1 MRKRSPLRKLLC
13 EHLAV
18 LLGWAI
24 WLTLQIAGHKFGRGD
39 SLSLLAAVSAMI
51 FGVMLGCVFT
61 VVRHAD
67 ELAELLDEPYGTLV
81 LTLSATAIEVSLML
95 MVMVEGN
102 QNPAMLRD
110 TIFATLM
117 VVLNGMVGISLVTG
131 GWVRIE
137 QSFNL
142 RGALSFLHL
151 IAPLS
156 LLLLVL
162 PNYTGKGTG
171 PTLEPVQEAF
181 LGLLCLLMY
190 AVFLKIQT
198 GRHRSY
204 FANMSAVLDD
214 EPEEN
219 GNGNGTAEARPHSR
233 RRAVTQASLG
243 LIASLL
249 PVVLLS
255 EHLGPV
261 VDFSIEQAH
270 APTALGGLVVATL
283 VLLPE
288 GVGAYRAAALNLM
301 QRSVNICLGSAL
313 ATIGLTVPT
322 ILVAASLQQHSL
334 TLGLDGAH
342 ETLLYATLLV
352 SMMTFISG
360 LANLLQGM
368 VHLMLFVAYLFFV
381 FVP

>member
-1 MRKRSPLRKLLC
+1 MYKRSKLRKLLRD
-13 EHLAV
+13 HV
-18 LLGWAI
+18 FVILGWLI
-24 WLTLQIAGHKFGRGD
+24 WLILLLSGHKFGPSD
-39 SLSLLAAVSAMI
+39 SLTALAAGSALT
-51 FGVMLGCVFT
+51 FCTMLGCVFA

-95 MVMVEGN
+95 MVMAGGG

-117 VVLNGMVGISLVTG
+117 VVLNGMVGVSLVSG
-131 GWVRIE
+131 GWVNVE

-162 PNYTGKGTG
+162 PNYTSSTDG
-171 PTLEPVQEAF
+171 PTLAPVQEAF
-181 LGLLCLLMY
+181 LGLLCLLVY
-190 AVFLKIQT
+190 GVFLVIQT

-219 GNGNGTAEARPHSR
+219 GNAAPAPSR
-233 RRAVTQASLG
+233 RRGAIVRASLN
-243 LIASLL
+243 LLAALL
-249 PVVLLS
+249 PVVLLA
-255 EHLGPV
+255 EHLGSV
-261 VDFSIEQAH
+261 IDFAIEESH
-270 APTALGGLVVATL
+270 TPPALGGLVVAAL

-288 GVGAYRAAALNLM
+288 GVGAQRAAALNLM
-301 QRSVNICLGSAL
+301 QRAVNICLGSAL

-334 TLGLDGAH
+334 TLGLNGAE

-352 SMMTFISG
+352 SVMTFVSG
-360 LANLLQGM
+360 SANVLQGM

>member
-1 MRKRSPLRKLLC
+1 MYKCSKLRKLLRD
-13 EHLAV
+13 HLFAI
-18 LLGWAI
+18 LGWI
-24 WLTLQIAGHKFGRGD
+24 VWLILQLSGHQFGHGD
-39 SLSLLAAVSAMI
+39 SLAALASGSALT
-51 FGVMLGCVFT
+51 FGIMLGCVFS

-95 MVMVEGN
+95 MAMAGGG

-117 VVLNGMVGISLVTG
+117 VVLNGMVGVSLVSG
-131 GWVRIE
+131 GWINVE

-151 IAPLS
+151 ITPLS

-162 PNYTGKGTG
+162 PNYTRSTDG
-171 PTLEPVQEAF
+171 PTLAPVQEAF
-181 LGLLCLLMY
+181 LGLLCLLLY
-190 AVFLKIQT
+190 GLFLLIQT

-204 FANMSAVLDD
+204 FANMSAVFDH

-219 GNGNGTAEARPHSR
+219 GDAAAPRPR
-233 RRAVTQASLG
+233 RGAIVQAALC
-243 LIASLL
+243 LLATLL
-249 PVVLLS
+249 PIVLLT
-255 EHLGPV
+255 EHLGSV
-261 VDFSIEQAH
+261 IDFAIEQSHTPA
-270 APTALGGLVVATL
+270 ALGGLVVAAL

-288 GVGAYRAAALNLM
+288 GVGAQRAAALNLM
-301 QRSVNICLGSAL
+301 QRAVNICLGSAL
-313 ATIGLTVPT
+313 ATIALTVPT
-322 ILVAASLQQHSL
+322 ILVAASLRQHSL
-334 TLGLDGAH
+334 TLGLDGTQ

-352 SMMTFISG
+352 SMMTFVSG
-360 LANLLQGM
+360 SANVLQGM

>member
-1 MRKRSPLRKLLC
+1 MSPPSKSRKILRD
-13 EHLAV
+13 HV
-18 LLGWAI
+18 SVVLGWLI
-24 WLTLQIAGHKFGRGD
+24 WIILLLSGHKFGRGD
-39 SLSLLAAVSAMI
+39 SLAVLAAGSALT
-51 FGVMLGCVFT
+51 FCTMLGCVFS

-67 ELAELLDEPYGTLV
+67 ELAELLEEPYGTLV

-95 MVMVEGN
+95 MVMAGGG
-102 QNPAMLRD
+102 QNPSMLRD

-117 VVLNGMVGISLVTG
+117 VVLNGMVGVSLVSG
-131 GWVRIE
+131 GWINVE

-162 PNYTGKGTG
+162 PNYTSSTGG
-171 PTLEPVQEAF
+171 PTLAPVQEAF
-181 LGLLCLLMY
+181 LGILCLLVY
-190 AVFLKIQT
+190 GVFLIIQT

-204 FANMSAVLDD
+204 FANMSAVLDE
-214 EPEEN
+214 EPEN
-219 GNGNGTAEARPHSR
+219 DGTAPTLRSR
-233 RRAVTQASLG
+233 RGAILRTSSG
-243 LIASLL
+243 LLAALL
-249 PVVLLS
+249 PVVLLA
-255 EHLGPV
+255 EHLGSV
-261 VDFSIEQAH
+261 IDFAIEESHTPA
-270 APTALGGLVVATL
+270 ALGGLVVAAL

-288 GVGAYRAAALNLM
+288 GVGAQRAAALNLM
-301 QRSVNICLGSAL
+301 QRAVNICLGSAL

-322 ILVAASLQQHSL
+322 ILLAASLQRHSL
-334 TLGLDGAH
+334 TLGLNGAE

-360 LANLLQGM
+360 FANVLQGM

>member
-1 MRKRSPLRKLLC
+1 MYKRSKLRKLLRD
-13 EHLAV
+13 HVFVILGWLIWIV
-18 LLGWAI
+18 LL
-24 WLTLQIAGHKFGRGD
+24 LSGHKFGQSD
-39 SLSLLAAVSAMI
+39 SLTALAAGSALT
-51 FGVMLGCVFT
+51 FCTMLGSVFA

-95 MVMVEGN
+95 MVMAGGG

-117 VVLNGMVGISLVTG
+117 VVLNGMVGVSLVSG
-131 GWVRIE
+131 GWINVE

-162 PNYTGKGTG
+162 PNYTSSTDG
-171 PTLEPVQEAF
+171 PTLTPVQEAF
-181 LGLLCLLMY
+181 LGLLCLLLY
-190 AVFLKIQT
+190 GVFLIIQT

-204 FANMSAVLDD
+204 FANMSAVLDE

-219 GNGNGTAEARPHSR
+219 GNGNAAPALHRHRG
-233 RRAVTQASLG
+233 AVIHAALN
-243 LIASLL
+243 LLAALL
-249 PVVLLS
+249 PVVLLA
-255 EHLGPV
+255 EHLGSV
-261 VDFSIEQAH
+261 IDFAIEESHTPA
-270 APTALGGLVVATL
+270 ALGGLVVAAL

-288 GVGAYRAAALNLM
+288 GVGAQRAAALNLM
-301 QRSVNICLGSAL
+301 QRAVNICLGSAL

-334 TLGLDGAH
+334 TLGLDGVQ

-352 SMMTFISG
+352 SVMTFISG
-360 LANLLQGM
+360 SANVLQGM

-381 FVP
+381 FTP

>member
-1 MRKRSPLRKLLC
+1 MYKRSKLRKLFR
-13 EHLAV
+13 EHVFVILGWLNWIV
-18 LLGWAI
+18 LL
-24 WLTLQIAGHKFGRGD
+24 LSGHKFGQGD
-39 SLSLLAAVSAMI
+39 SLMALAAGAALT
-51 FGVMLGCVFT
+51 FCTMLGCVFS

-67 ELAELLDEPYGTLV
+67 QLAELLDEPYGTLV

-95 MVMVEGN
+95 MVMAGGG

-117 VVLNGMVGISLVTG
+117 VVLNGMVGVSLVSG
-131 GWVRIE
+131 GWINVE

-162 PNYTGKGTG
+162 PNYTSSSDG
-171 PTLEPVQEAF
+171 PTLTPVQEAF
-181 LGLLCLLMY
+181 LGILCLLLY
-190 AVFLKIQT
+190 GVFLVIQT

-204 FANMSAVLDD
+204 FANMSAVLDE

-219 GNGNGTAEARPHSR
+219 GDAARRLRPRRGTIVR
-233 RRAVTQASLG
+233 ASLN
-243 LIASLL
+243 LLAALL
-249 PVVLLS
+249 PVVLLA
-255 EHLGPV
+255 EHLGSII
-261 VDFSIEQAH
+261 DFAIEESHTPA
-270 APTALGGLVVATL
+270 ALGGLVVAAL

-288 GVGAYRAAALNLM
+288 GVGAQRAAALNLM
-301 QRSVNICLGSAL
+301 QRAVNICLGSTL

-322 ILVAASLQQHSL
+322 ILLAASLQRHAL
-334 TLGLDGAH
+334 TLGLNGAE

-352 SMMTFISG
+352 SVMTFISG
-360 LANLLQGM
+360 FANVLQGM